1 MILDGV
7 YHKGKAPMKFIQNA
21 KWLFALIPLSIY
33 ILTLK
38 AGIPQNTSHFFQVY
52 SFGLFLLVL
61 CLHYFVL
68 REKHTGTT
76 LIFWGFSLILFA
88 LPLVFL
94 WSTAYSDN
102 KVFAGFLPYKDGKN
116 YFLASQK
123 ILNGFPAGGSSQG
136 TWRPLFPG
144 LLSSL
149 LLITDK
155 NLQWA
160 IAALVLM
167 VAVAAF
173 LSARQIQPVLGILAS
188 TYYLTLI
195 YFYIQPWLGYTMSE
209 VPGMIFG
216 CLGFALLWK
225 SAQSKKNLDLVL
237 GLFLL
242 FIGVS
247 ARAGAFFIFPTLVLW
262 AGWAWRA
269 EKRFSFTAFLISIA
283 TVIISLVLV
292 SGVYPRLL
300 GITESAQGNFA
311 YTIYG
316 QVRGGIGWL
325 DSVKELNTSRPELV
339 YQEAY
344 HYFLR
349 HPLSLLIGAAKS
361 YRDFF
366 FPGYIGIFGSIW
378 HGNSL
383 LDMGVWFINTILVAI
398 GLFQSVKHIRTS
410 HASLVLAGFAG
421 ILLSIPFLP
430 PGDGGIRFYA
440 STMPFFFIVPAFALR
455 TNRQIEMAEFIQ
467 PLYSFG
473 FLLIFMTVL
482 LPPLTQRMA
491 ALPQFRALDCDSGE
505 TPFAIRVSHGSYLD
519 FQPDSATSCGYL
531 PDICLGDFRANGVE
545 RGVDDFFD
553 EVVAIAESSNIPTR
567 FLIGYNLLEDN
578 MYYFAGSPDQL
589 QEGPVTGCALEDRTS
604 KQKIL
609 IVQSVVK

>member
-1 MILDGV
+1 MILNGV
-7 YHKGKAPMKFIQNA
+7 YHKGEVPMKFIQNV
-21 KWLFALIPLSIY
+21 KWIFALIPLSIY
-33 ILTLK
+33 ILTLS
-38 AGIPQNTSHFFQVY
+38 AGAPQNTSHFFQVY
-52 SFGLFLLVL
+52 SFGLFLLAL

-68 REKHTGTT
+68 REQHTGSA
-76 LIFWGFSLILFA
+76 LVLWGFSLILFA

-155 NLQWA
+155 NLQWTL
-160 IAALVLM
+160 AALVFM

-173 LSARQIQPVLGILAS
+173 LSARQIRPVLGVPAS
-188 TYYLTLI
+188 AYYLTLI

-209 VPGMIFG
+209 IPGMIFG
-216 CLGFALLWK
+216 CLGLALLWR
-225 SAQSKKNLDLVL
+225 SAQSKKTPDLVS

-242 FIGVS
+242 VIGVS
-247 ARAGAFFIFPTLVLW
+247 ARAGAFFIFPALALW

-269 EKRFSFTAFLISIA
+269 EKRFSFTAVFISIA

-325 DSVKELNTSRPELV
+325 NSVKELNTSRPELV

-344 HYFLR
+344 QYFLR

-366 FPGYIGIFGSIW
+366 SPSYIGIFSSIW
-378 HGNSL
+378 RGNNW
-383 LDMGVWFINTILVAI
+383 LDTGVWFINLLLVAV

-410 HASLVLAGFAG
+410 HASLALAGFAG
-421 ILLSIPFLP
+421 IFLSIPFLP
-430 PGDGGIRFYA
+430 PIDGGARFYA
-440 STMPFFFIVPAFALR
+440 SSMPFFFLVPAFALR
-455 TNRQIEMAEFIQ
+455 TNKQIEMAEFAG

-482 LPPLTQRMA
+482 LPPLTQRIVT
-491 ALPQFRALDCDSGE
+491 LPQFHALDCDNGE
-505 TPFAIRVSHGSYLD
+505 TSFAIRVSHGSYLD
-519 FQPDSATSCGYL
+519 LQPDSGTSCGYV
-531 PDICLGDFRANGVE
+531 PDICLGDFQANGVE
-545 RGVDDFFD
+545 RGIDDFFD
-553 EVVAIAESSNIPTR
+553 EVLAIAESSNIPTR
-567 FLIGYNLLEDN
+567 FLIGYNLLEDK

-589 QEGPVTGCALEDRTS
+589 QEGLVTGCALEDRTS